1 MLDLWLIVGLRPC
14 QPPCACAL
22 PIIFVSWT
30 CTDCSIA
37 VMDVD
42 VIAFHVSEGDGFC
55 GTFRIAPLCLI
66 LHVLGRGLGHVGP
79 EVHTCLR
86 LVWTFLH
93 LRASLH
99 LGCQRQLPIARFC
112 SSARLTVLM

>member
-1 MLDLWLIVGLRPC
+1 MFSLRLLPAC
-14 QPPCACAL
+14 GGRGPSCACAL

-55 GTFRIAPLCLI
+55 GTFRIAPSCLI
-66 LHVLGRGLGHVGP
+66 LHVLGRGLGHVGSGASS
-79 EVHTCLR
+79 CLGQ
-86 LVWTFLH
+86 V
-93 LRASLH
+93 
-99 LGCQRQLPIARFC
+99 
-112 SSARLTVLM
+112 